1 LHDANQAPRGLAPE
15 KQCDLCIP
23 RRGLPKSFA
32 LWHEP
37 DEDCERTQDPL
48 EDKERAIDNESEL
61 SEIEKGAER
70 SYRREG
76 GIVGETSIN
85 SVRPP
90 IPIIRQRNLE
100 RIARAEFEPKG

>member
-1 LHDANQAPRGLAPE
+1 
-15 KQCDLCIP
+15 
-23 RRGLPKSFA
+23 

-61 SEIEKGAER
+61 SEIQKGAER

-76 GIVGETSIN
+76 
-85 SVRPP
+85 
-90 IPIIRQRNLE
+90 
-100 RIARAEFEPKG
+100 